1 MDIKGLKMPRF
12 SSLFRRR
19 SKKIFSETN
28 QSINLIE
35 DRKPR
40 RKISLKFPSM
50 KFPSIKSPS
59 IPTIPFFSFF
69 WNRPPLS
76 WIRKFPFRQV
86 FGVLLLLLSILGL
99 VVIFKNP
106 MPWIASVF
114 PIHLNTVGGGSLH
127 IEQTYVQG
135 LLNTLYTDTL
145 VSRVALGIASFMAM
159 LSWILLVQ
167 HPMALL
173 KTLGRT
179 IKRSPR
185 AILYSPITAYK
196 RMIIWRNWL
205 LAKVNYL
212 NEESAKWKRVFQVL
226 RSPYS
231 FLRMMGLSPQMAIG
245 LLAVGSTAGTG
256 VIVSETV
263 FAERSF
269 ARGDAG
275 VYNAPLDTPVFADDQ
290 YNTLRLDLGTTSVG
304 NITIENISLG
314 TAYTGSALPS
324 GESNVIY
331 VGGIAAS
338 SNPTFNQT
346 YLEVGHLI
354 IDRWR
359 CERLDIS
366 NSEIHHLIVS
376 GNASDG
382 QSISAVAGT
391 PRNRGINGG
400 NRADDMTT
408 SGGYYDML
416 KITSASSGVN
426 GKVDVLT
433 LRNIYSKG
441 GACTIKYVKAGTME
455 VTLNEIGGDES
466 LATKAFTIATS
477 VIYKSFTNTSNVEV
491 SMAVPAVQ

>member
-1 MDIKGLKMPRF
+1 MTRKVMRMPDLAPVIR
-12 SSLFRRR
+12 
-19 SKKIFSETN
+19 
-28 QSINLIE
+28 LI
-35 DRKPR
+35 
-40 RKISLKFPSM
+40 L
-50 KFPSIKSPS
+50 
-59 IPTIPFFSFF
+59 
-69 WNRPPLS
+69 WPLRVAYRDVGRAIIAAML
-76 WIRKFPFRQV
+76 WPFRQ
-86 FGVLLLLLSILGL
+86 
-99 VVIFKNP
+99 
-106 MPWIASVF
+106 
-114 PIHLNTVGGGSLH
+114 
-127 IEQTYVQG
+127 
-135 LLNTLYTDTL
+135 
-145 VSRVALGIASFMAM
+145 
-159 LSWILLVQ
+159 
-167 HPMALL
+167 
-173 KTLGRT
+173 
-179 IKRSPR
+179 
-185 AILYSPITAYK
+185 
-196 RMIIWRNWL
+196 IWRRICSVGTLIKMATMAVLHSPVGAYRAVIRGRDWL
-205 LAKVNYL
+205 LAKIEYL
-212 NEESAKWKRVFQVL
+212 QAESTKWKTAFNVVK
-226 RSPYS
+226 SPYS

-290 YNTLRLDLGTTSVG
+290 YNTLRLDLGATSVG

-331 VGGIAAS
+331 VGGIIGS

-366 NSEIHHLIVS
+366 HSEIHNLIIS

-408 SGGYYDML
+408 SGGVYDML
-416 KITSASSGVN
+416 KITAASSGVN
-426 GKVDVLT
+426 GKVDVLK
-433 LRNIYSKG
+433 LSNLYSKG

-466 LATKAFTIATS
+466 LSTKAFTIATS

>member
-1 MDIKGLKMPRF
+1 MTRKVVRMPDLAPVIR
-12 SSLFRRR
+12 
-19 SKKIFSETN
+19 
-28 QSINLIE
+28 LI
-35 DRKPR
+35 
-40 RKISLKFPSM
+40 L
-50 KFPSIKSPS
+50 
-59 IPTIPFFSFF
+59 
-69 WNRPPLS
+69 WPL
-76 WIRKFPFRQV
+76 
-86 FGVLLLLLSILGL
+86 
-99 VVIFKNP
+99 
-106 MPWIASVF
+106 
-114 PIHLNTVGGGSLH
+114 
-127 IEQTYVQG
+127 
-135 LLNTLYTDTL
+135 
-145 VSRVALGIASFMAM
+145 RVAYRDVG
-159 LSWILLVQ
+159 
-167 HPMALL
+167 
-173 KTLGRT
+173 
-179 IKRSPR
+179 R
-185 AILYSPITAYK
+185 AILAAMLWPFIQLWRRICAVGTLTKLFALAVLHSPVSVYRATIRRRDWA
-196 RMIIWRNWL
+196 M
-205 LAKVNYL
+205 AKIEYL
-212 NEESAKWKRVFQVL
+212 QAESSKWKMAFNIVK
-226 RSPYS
+226 SPYS

-256 VIVSETV
+256 VIVNETILSEH
-263 FAERSF
+263 SF
-269 ARGDAG
+269 SRGDPG

-290 YNTLRLDLGTTSVG
+290 YNTLRLDLGATSVG
-304 NITIENISLG
+304 NITIENVSLG

-331 VGGIAAS
+331 VGGIIGS

-366 NSEIHHLIVS
+366 HSEIHTLIVS

-426 GKVDVLT
+426 GKVDVLR
-433 LRNIYSKG
+433 LSNLYSKG

-455 VTLNEIGGDES
+455 VTLNEIGGDETLS
-466 LATKAFTIATS
+466 TKAFTIATS

-491 SMAVPAVQ
+491 SMAVPAAQ